1 MSALAAALVPAEFV
15 AVDTE
20 TNGYGG
26 DLCEMTEVGA
36 VLVGGGELHETYDS
50 LVRTERPL
58 SRGIQR
64 FTGITQGMVD
74 GAPPPDEVLGELAD
88 LLDGRVMVAHNARFD
103 VGVLRQAFERAG
115 LDWPKPPVICTVALA
130 RRFAPLVRKR
140 GLASLAGS
148 LGIEVDE
155 VHRALPDALTCARVF
170 CALFPKLCAN
180 AITIGDALDLLR
192 SRRRA
197 RKTEPGEAIPR
208 DQRPDLSTLPD
219 DPGVYVFR
227 DERGKP
233 LYVGKSV
240 SLRSRAR
247 AHFCAPAGW
256 TERAEIV
263 DYRPTNSELGALV
276 LENRLIKQWKPAGN
290 RALKRTDRY
299 CYLRCRLDIPYPV
312 LEVGSEP
319 AAGHAV
325 NIGPLGSRALA
336 SELADQLT
344 SMYRLR
350 HCGRKLKVREHPSA
364 YGQMGRCVS
373 PCLGDLDPNAY
384 RRQLD
389 MALAHFEEPGA
400 GDALIEE
407 LDRRMREAATAQR
420 FERAAALLRRKER
433 LEWVVDRLEGML
445 RATHTEPRLVLAQHP
460 VKERFDAFWIVQG
473 RLIDWGPL
481 PGPSEL
487 AERTEAALS
496 RPPGRTAIPPGEIDE
511 IRIVASWVAE
521 HEPRVLPLDP
531 APTSAALME
540 FSGSLLSAAACYVRR
555 HGAPPAVHRTR
566 SPRARPAGGGRRGA
580 AGHERADRPHQRPR
594 VRQHAA
600 LPAPRNRQRRWRVHE
615 PPRSPRG

>member
-1 MSALAAALVPAEFV
+1 VDDFAPSVRSARFDHLFVSKLDQPLAPAEFV
-15 AVDTE
+15 ALDTE

-36 VLVGGGELHETYDS
+36 VLVGGGELHETFDS
-50 LVRTERPL
+50 LVQVERPL

-74 GAPPPDEVLGELAD
+74 GAPPPEEVLGELAD
-88 LLDGRVMVAHNARFD
+88 LLEGRVLIAHNARFD
-103 VGVLRQAFERAG
+103 VRVLRQAFERAG
-115 LDWPKPPVICTVALA
+115 LDWPAPPALCTVQLA
-130 RRFAPLVRKR
+130 RRFAPLARKR
-140 GLASLAGS
+140 ALAPLAGS

-180 AITIGDALDLLR
+180 AVTVGDALDLLR

-227 DERGKP
+227 DERGRP

-276 LENRLIKQWKPAGN
+276 LENRLIKEWKPTGN
-290 RALKRTDRY
+290 VKLKRTDRY

-312 LEVGSEP
+312 LEVANEP
-319 AAGHAV
+319 APGHAV
-325 NIGPLGSRALA
+325 NVGPLGSRALA

-344 SMYRLR
+344 SLYRLR

-389 MALAHFEEPGA
+389 LALAHFDAPGA
-400 GDALIEE
+400 GERLIEAIDE
-407 LDRRMREAATAQR
+407 RMREASEAER
-420 FERAAALLRRKER
+420 YERAAALLRRRER
-433 LEWVVDRLEGML
+433 LAWVLERLDGVL
-445 RATHTEPRLVLAQHP
+445 RATHTAPRLVLAQHP

-473 RLIDWGPL
+473 RLVDWGPL
-481 PGPSEL
+481 PGASEL
-487 AERTEAALS
+487 VERTEAALS
-496 RPPGRTAIPPGEIDE
+496 RPPGRAPIPAGEIDE
-511 IRIVASWVAE
+511 VRIVASWIAEHDPPALRLDPDPEHDVLAAFVAE
-521 HEPRVLPLDP
+521 AAP
-531 APTSAALME
+531 AGAMAEQAVSAA
-540 FSGSLLSAAACYVRR
+540 
-555 HGAPPAVHRTR
+555 
-566 SPRARPAGGGRRGA
+566 
-580 AGHERADRPHQRPR
+580 
-594 VRQHAA
+594 
-600 LPAPRNRQRRWRVHE
+600 
-615 PPRSPRG
+615 

>member
-1 MSALAAALVPAEFV
+1 SVRRARFDGWFVSALAASLAPAEFV

-50 LVRTERPL
+50 LVQVERPL

-74 GAPPPDEVLGELAD
+74 GAPPADEVLGELAD

-180 AITIGDALDLLR
+180 AITVGDALDLLR

-312 LEVGSEP
+312 LEVASEP

-350 HCGRKLKVREHPSA
+350 HCGRTLKVREHPSA

-389 MALAHFEEPGA
+389 LALGHFEEPGA
-400 GDALIEE
+400 GEALIEE
-407 LDRRMREAATAQR
+407 LDRRMREASDAQR
-420 FERAAALLRRKER
+420 FERAATLLRRKER
-433 LEWVVDRLEGML
+433 LAWVVDRLEGML
-445 RATHTEPRLVLAQHP
+445 RATHAEPRLVVAQHP

-473 RLIDWGPL
+473 RLVDWGPL
-481 PGPSEL
+481 PGPTEL
-487 AERTEAALS
+487 AERTEAAVA
-496 RPPGRTAIPPGEIDE
+496 RPPGRTAIPAGEIDE

-521 HEPRVLPLDP
+521 HEPPVLALDP
-531 APTSAALME
+531 LPDPDELLAFTS
-540 FSGSLLSAAACYVRR
+540 STAAA
-555 HGAPPAVHRTR
+555 AV
-566 SPRARPAGGGRRGA
+566 A
-580 AGHERADRPHQRPR
+580 
-594 VRQHAA
+594 
-600 LPAPRNRQRRWRVHE
+600 
-615 PPRSPRG
+615 